1 MKNTEAKNNL
11 SRNHLETLTSSQLIA
26 LADQY
31 GIDIPDDLN
40 RRFIIAEL
48 LEVAKELDENANFK
62 ETIKVTED
70 AVNSIATELPES
82 YNETK
87 IDVLMRNPVSLF
99 VYWDISEVQLK
110 KITSNKISLH
120 LQVCLFDEADSEK
133 PAETFDIQI
142 NHDDREQYIV
152 IPGAK
157 KYVRVDLIQNSS
169 NAKDN
174 ILAVSSRIE
183 IPQGSAEFK
192 NFQPGH
198 DQKIK
203 PILELS
209 GIKTMFKNLYNNYR
223 QSFN

>member
-1 MKNTEAKNNL
+1 MKNTEAKNL

-40 RRFIIAEL
+40 RRFIIVEL

-70 AVNSIATELPES
+70 AVNSIATDLPES

-99 VYWDISEVQLK
+99 VYWDISDVQMK
-110 KITSNKISLH
+110 QIASNKTPLH
-120 LQVCLFDEADSEK
+120 LQVCLFDNIDSEK
-133 PAETFDIQI
+133 PEETFDIQI

-157 KYVRVDLIQNSS
+157 KYVRVDLIQNTGNSQ
-169 NAKDN
+169 DN
-174 ILAVSSRIE
+174 ILAVSSRVE
-183 IPQGSAEFK
+183 IPQASQEFK

-198 DQKIK
+198 EQKIK